1 MIEKLTDEQKEKITE
16 YRERYFAQAANTAP
30 ADRLSA
36 ETSARLMA
44 KIGGV
49 KINEFRWVLSPEEGK
64 ELYNSLSDSFWA
76 SLSDSLWASLRDSL
90 SDSLWA
96 SLNDSLWASLR
107 DSLRDSGWLA
117 YYTYAVEVLGISIPD
132 EHRNILRLHN
142 EIAKSCFALWIVPG
156 CAILCERPA
165 SVEIVDGNLIGIE
178 WRKEQ
183 P

>member
-16 YRERYFAQAANTAP
+16 YRERYFAQATNTEP

-36 ETSARLMA
+36 ETSVRLMA

-64 ELYNSLSDSFWA
+64 ELYNSLSDS
-76 SLSDSLWASLRDSL
+76 
-90 SDSLWA
+90 
-96 SLNDSLWASLR
+96 LWASLR
-107 DSLRDSGWLA
+107 DSLRASLWASLWASLRASGWLA
-117 YYTYAVEVLGISIPD
+117 YYTYAVDVLGISIPD
-132 EHRNILRLHN
+132 EHLNILRLHN

-165 SVEIVDGNLIGIE
+165 SVEIVDGKLIGIE